1 MSSISLFRISWVT
14 PTGTPVL
21 RDIDLS
27 LGTRCAGLVGRN
39 GTGKTTLLRIIA
51 GDLVPSSGRLSVDG
65 SVHLMQQIV
74 QPAPSETIAD
84 LFGASAALELL
95 ARAAS
100 GQATMDDLERADWTL
115 KERIAS
121 ALADVQLDALVT
133 APLTSL
139 SGGQRTRAALAAAL
153 FAEPDFLLLDEPT
166 NNLDRAGRHAV
177 LRLIEEWEAGL
188 VVVSH
193 DRELLERMDA
203 IVELTS
209 LGATQYG
216 GNWSHYRER
225 KALELAN
232 AEHGLAH
239 ARKRQAEIARR
250 SQIADERRQR
260 RDAAGARKG
269 ARGDMPKILAGARR
283 NAAEA
288 SGGGDQ
294 RLKERLATDAA
305 QDVAAAQARIE
316 ILQSLS
322 IVLPPTHV
330 PASRTLLDMRGL
342 AIGHDPA
349 SPIRQGLDLIVT
361 GPERIAV
368 TGPNGSGKSTMLRTV
383 AGELAPLGGSLRVH
397 ATVAF
402 LDQSAALLDRT
413 TTILDNFR
421 RLNRGKDENGCRAML
436 AGFLF
441 RADSA
446 LQVVGTLSGGQM
458 LRAAL
463 ACLIGADAP
472 PELLILDEP
481 TNHLDIASIQAI
493 EAALTAFDGALL
505 VVSHDEAFLQAIGI
519 ERRIDWR
526 GEPAHTRSRQ
536 LTGRAPATGVS
547 CAS

>member
-1 MSSISLFRISWVT
+1 MSSISLSRIAWIT
-14 PTGTPVL
+14 PSGTPVL

-27 LGTRCAGLVGRN
+27 FGPRRTGLVGRN

-51 GDLVPSSGRLSVDG
+51 GDLMPSSGTLSVDG
-65 SVHLMQQIV
+65 CPYLMRQIV
-74 QPAPSETIAD
+74 RPAATETIAD
-84 LFGASAALELL
+84 LFGARAALDLL

-100 GQATMDDLERADWTL
+100 GEATMEDLERADWTL
-115 KERIAS
+115 EERIA
-121 ALADVQLDALVT
+121 LALVRADLDVPVT
-133 APLTSL
+133 ASLAGL
-139 SGGQRTRAALAAAL
+139 SGGQRTRAALAAAF
-153 FAEPDFLLLDEPT
+153 FAKPDFLLLDEPT
-166 NNLDRAGRHAV
+166 NNLDRAGREAV
-177 LRLIEEWEAGL
+177 LRLVEEWKAGL
-188 VVVSH
+188 IVVSH
-193 DRELLERMDA
+193 DRELLEKMDT

-232 AEHGLAH
+232 AEQDLAH
-239 ARKRQAEIARR
+239 ARKRQAEVARR
-250 SQIADERRQR
+250 SQIADEHRQR

-288 SGGGDQ
+288 SAGGDQ
-294 RLKERLATDAA
+294 RLKARLASDAS
-305 QDVAAAQARIE
+305 QEVAAAQAKIE

-322 IVLPPTHV
+322 IVLPPAHV
-330 PASRTLLDMRGL
+330 PANRILLEMRGL

-349 SPIRQGLDLIVT
+349 SPIREGIDLTVT

-368 TGPNGSGKSTMLRTV
+368 AGPNGSGKSTLLRTLV
-383 AGELAPLGGSLRVH
+383 GELAPLGGTLRVN
-397 ATVAF
+397 AAVAF

-421 RLNRGKDENGCRAML
+421 RLNPGKDDNACRAML

-441 RADSA
+441 RAASA

-463 ACLIGADAP
+463 ACRLGADAP
-472 PELLILDEP
+472 PEMLILDEP
-481 TNHLDIASIQAI
+481 TNHLDIESIQAI

-519 ERRIDWR
+519 ERRID
-526 GEPAHTRSRQ
+526 
-536 LTGRAPATGVS
+536 LAP
-547 CAS
+547 

>member
-1 MSSISLFRISWVT
+1 MSSISLSRIGWTT

-27 LGTRCAGLVGRN
+27 LGTRRAGLVGRN
-39 GTGKTTLLRIIA
+39 GTGKTTLLRIVA
-51 GDLVPSSGRLSVDG
+51 GDLAPSSGTLSVNG

-74 QPAPSETIAD
+74 RPAGSDTIAG
-84 LFGASAALELL
+84 LFGAGGALELL
-95 ARAAS
+95 ARAAV
-100 GQATMDDLERADWTL
+100 GQATMDDLDRADWTL
-115 KERIAS
+115 EERIAS
-121 ALADVQLDALVT
+121 ALARVELDVPVT
-133 APLTSL
+133 AALTAL
-139 SGGQRTRAALAAAL
+139 SGGQRTRAALAAAV
-153 FAEPDFLLLDEPT
+153 FAQPDFLLLDEPT
-166 NNLDRAGRHAV
+166 NNLDRAGRDAM
-177 LRLIEEWEAGL
+177 LRLVEEWKAGL

-203 IVELTS
+203 IIELTS

-232 AEHGLAH
+232 AEHDLAS
-239 ARKRQAEIARR
+239 ARKRQAEVTRR
-250 SQIADERRQR
+250 SRIADERRQR

-294 RLKERLATDAA
+294 RLKARLAIDAA
-305 QDVAAAQARIE
+305 QDVAAAQAQIE

-330 PASRTLLDMRGL
+330 PAGRTLLEMRGL

-349 SPIRQGLDLIVT
+349 SPIRQRLDLTIT

-368 TGPNGSGKSTMLRTV
+368 TGPNGSGKSTLLRSV
-383 AGELAPLGGSLRVH
+383 AGELAPLGGILRVH

-402 LDQSAALLDRT
+402 LDQSAALLDQT
-413 TTILDNFR
+413 TTILENFR
-421 RLNRGKDENGCRAML
+421 RLNPGKDENACRAML

-446 LQVVGTLSGGQM
+446 LQIVGTLSGGQM

-463 ACLIGADAP
+463 ACCLGADTP
-472 PELLILDEP
+472 PEMLILDEP
-481 TNHLDIASIQAI
+481 TNHLDIDSIEAI
-493 EAALTAFDGALL
+493 EAALTTFDGALL

-519 ERRIDWR
+519 ERRISL
-526 GEPAHTRSRQ
+526 A
-536 LTGRAPATGVS
+536 L
-547 CAS
+547 